1 MPIIPLPP
9 PPIASAGK
17 HGTTLAIENIPPD
30 SLSVESVRSF
40 FGRFGQIEDVQV
52 DAPRKR
58 AIVTFATREA
68 AKAARTSRS
77 PSLALT

>member
-1 MPIIPLPP
+1 MPMIPLPP

-30 SLSVESVRSF
+30 SLSVESVRVY
-40 FGRFGQIEDVQV
+40 FGRFGDIEDLQL

-58 AIVTFATREA
+58 ALVTFVTREA
-68 AKAARTSRS
+68 AKAARQS
-77 PSLALT
+77 PTGSL